1 MHSNGVKKDVNRAVQ
16 YYIMGAQK
24 GDARA
29 QAFLGK
35 AYALG
40 RGIQPDSEKALYWY
54 KTAAR
59 NGNVNAMKELGSIY
73 AKGRLGV
80 KPDQQEAQRWNDMA
94 KKAEQKN

>member
-1 MHSNGVKKDVNRAVQ
+1 MPMEKEFPK
-16 YYIMGAQK
+16 I
-24 GDARA
+24 
-29 QAFLGK
+29 
-35 AYALG
+35 
-40 RGIQPDSEKALYWY
+40 PKALYWY

-94 KKAEQKN
+94 RKAEQKN